1 MDRRLIVPA
10 RHRQGLS
17 ESEVMNLM
25 AGLERVTD
33 EQLAMLLS
41 ATLAEVIDR
50 QGPAKCLQS
59 VRLVLQGLEGTR
71 SLVA

>member
-1 MDRRLIVPA
+1 MDSRLIVPA
-10 RHRQGLS
+10 RVRNGLS
-17 ESEVMNLM
+17 QSEVMNLM

-41 ATLAEVIDR
+41 ATLGEVLDR
-50 QGPAKCLQS
+50 HGPQKCLHS
-59 VRLVLQGLEGTR
+59 VRLVLESLEGAR

>member
-1 MDRRLIVPA
+1 MDGRLITPA
-10 RHRQGLS
+10 RLRHGLS

-41 ATLAEVIDR
+41 ATLGEVLDR
-50 QGPAKCLQS
+50 HGPAKCLHS
-59 VRLVLQGLEGTR
+59 VRVVLQSLEGAR